1 MQSDQKRDLI
11 GILETIFRSELDKPN
26 LKLAASDDMDTVTGW
41 DSLAHVR
48 IIAALEAELGM
59 QFDLEEI
66 DEVTSVSKLLAA
78 LQKHSTA

>member
-1 MQSDQKRDLI
+1 M
-11 GILETIFRSELDKPN
+11 GTLETVFRSELDQPD
-26 LKLAASDDMDTVTGW
+26 LKLVATDDMDSVTGW

-66 DEVTSVSKLLAA
+66 DEVASVAKLLAA
-78 LQKHSTA
+78 LQKHTAA